1 MSNNQSGAWRR
12 YNIFISSTFKDM
24 DFERDVIKFKV
35 IPALN
40 RRFRDRRVEL
50 QAIDL
55 RLGVNTSKM
64 SEEESERK
72 VLSVCTSCIDSARP
86 FFIGLIG
93 RRYGWIP
100 PLERWKE
107 FMAGLSDEERE
118 ILAGT
123 AGCSVTE
130 MEIVYGALS
139 QGSFDSSHV
148 LFYLRDD
155 ASYDGMPEDVK
166 PIFCDSDPEN
176 IKKLDTLKAKV
187 KDIFGARGGE
197 DDRCTPYHLTWQDGG
212 FSSEEFERIVEEQ
225 LAQQIEAETARE
237 EEEGADTWW
246 AQEKELEESTL
257 LRLLPG
263 SIELDVY
270 DEEEEIPDQVGDD
283 EEEEDDDEEYDEEE
297 DEEYE
302 DEDEDEEDED
312 DEDEDE
318 DEDEDDDES
327 SDIAIWY
334 VQGFGASTYMAQDY
348 SQWDEDTD
356 VIRLLGVF
364 GLSEYSTST
373 RPVIARWIHEIAETI
388 GYEDLPDDDQLLG
401 KMPQTELYELFEKVV
416 DEAAEDYY
424 IYIYLDDVES
434 LEMTS
439 PKDLYMTWLD
449 HVKDNVNIM
458 VNLQDGSEA
467 REKFFKQHS
476 YLSKKMML
484 GVEGDPD
491 AAQALIENYEQTYF
505 LELPEKIKKQMLK
518 CAESGAKSK
527 KTIAP
532 LKIHNVFRIFESL
545 TQEDFREIRG
555 QKGSQI
561 DAINGYLEK
570 IWKDMPNSP
579 YDVMTFMVNT
589 IVKNLGLGEKMRQ
602 AIWTIA
608 ASPSGLRESDI
619 AHFAGE
625 DWDVIQFYRAMNF
638 LHDFFYEDR
647 ARHLWRAKFI
657 TLPEDGLAGRQKEIS
672 EYILTLDPHDSLRES
687 MGLYF
692 AIGGL
697 EPSHFAHYMVE
708 GDYLHGQQMTDITAR
723 HGAQIRQLLREG
735 FLDSKDFENYA
746 KALPVEQRLQLMM
759 DTITALADLMEERKK
774 IHERMALWFE
784 DAKPE
789 TMSGVDAFTLAT
801 ALAANRDST
810 ASLEK
815 ALAAAR
821 RCKELEFQSADS
833 LYSMVASLL
842 IMAYQNHGK
851 TEKAQALRDEIA
863 GGERKSV
870 SERLT
875 ALYSLV
881 AQAGAKSKLVSKAKK
896 LELIDS
902 YFKEYYAII
911 DGLEV
916 DNDTFTAR
924 FKSTTQVID
933 ALSVLY
939 MCGDYGRLLKEAV
952 HFIPSIKLFFRAS
965 NFFSYPDA
973 LDKFLK
979 FHMVLGLGA
988 MQWLNEQ
995 GIDFGEG
1002 TDFHPIQK
1010 IYLLAWMA
1018 TAEGSDLLKDVD
1030 PDNIAVEQIRGQ
1042 IAGMV
1047 GNVDKLRSY
1056 FGEDLEIKEIDTLI
1070 EKAYQDYVTSQN

>member
-55 RLGVNTSKM
+55 RLGVNTSNM

-100 PLERWKE
+100 PVERWKE

-155 ASYDGMPEDVK
+155 KSYDGMPEDIK
-166 PIFCDSDPEN
+166 PLFCDTDPDN
-176 IKKLDTLKAKV
+176 IRKLDALKAKV
-187 KDIFGARGGE
+187 MEIFGARGGE

-212 FSSEEFERIVEEQ
+212 FSSEEFEKIVEEQ
-225 LAQQIEAETARE
+225 LAQQIEAETSRE
-237 EEEGADTWW
+237 EEEGTDTWW

-270 DEEEEIPDQVGDD
+270 DEEEEVPDQAGDD
-283 EEEEDDDEEYDEEE
+283 EEY
-297 DEEYE
+297 
-302 DEDEDEEDED
+302 

-318 DEDEDDDES
+318 DES
-327 SDIAIWY
+327 QDIAVWY

-348 SQWDEDTD
+348 AQWDEDTD

-364 GLSEYSTST
+364 GLSEYSTSM
-373 RPVIARWIHEIAETI
+373 RPVIARWIHEIAEVI
-388 GYEDLPDDDQLLG
+388 GREDLPDDDQLLG
-401 KMPQTELYELFEKVV
+401 KMPQTELYELFEEIV

-424 IYIYLDDVES
+424 VYVYLDDVES

-467 REKFFKQHS
+467 RDKFFKQHN
-476 YLSKKMML
+476 YLSRKMML
-484 GVEGDPD
+484 GVEGDKE

-505 LELPEKIKKQMLK
+505 LELPEKIKKQMLR
-518 CAESGAKSK
+518 CAASGAKSR

-532 LKIHNVFRIFESL
+532 IKIHNVFRIFESL
-545 TQEDFREIRG
+545 TQEDFREIRS

-561 DAINGYLEK
+561 DAINGYLER
-570 IWKDMPNSP
+570 IWEEMPNSS
-579 YDVMTFMVNT
+579 YDVMTFMVNN
-589 IVKNLGLGEKMRQ
+589 IVKNLNLGENMRQ

-608 ASPSGLRESDI
+608 AAPSGLRESDI

-647 ARHLWRAKFI
+647 ARHLWRAKYI
-657 TLPEDGLAGRQKEIS
+657 TLPEDGLADRQKTIS
-672 EYILTLDPHDSLRES
+672 EYILTLDPKDSLRET

-692 AIGGL
+692 ALGGL
-697 EPSHFAHYMVE
+697 DPSHFAHYMVE
-708 GDYLHGQQMTDITAR
+708 GDYLHGQQLTDLTAH
-723 HGAQIRQLLREG
+723 HGPQIRQLLREG
-735 FLDSKDFENYA
+735 FLDSEDFENYA

-759 DTITALADLMEERKK
+759 DILTALADLNTEREAIHKK
-774 IHERMALWFE
+774 IALWFA
-784 DAKPE
+784 DADPE
-789 TMSGVDAFTLAT
+789 KLSAVDAFTFSTVVAGNHNSEE
-801 ALAANRDST
+801 ALEL
-810 ASLEK
+810 SLS
-815 ALAAAR
+815 AAR
-821 RCKELEFQSADS
+821 RCKKFDFPGSDRLI
-833 LYSMVASLL
+833 SMAASLL
-842 IMAYQNHGK
+842 IMTYQKHGK
-851 TEKAQALRDEIA
+851 TAKAEALRQEITQVGRQSA
-863 GGERKSV
+863 QDRFMA
-870 SERLT
+870 LT
-875 ALYSLV
+875 ALI
-881 AQAGAKSKLVSKAKK
+881 AQAGAQSKLVSKEKK
-896 LELIDS
+896 KELIDS
-902 YFKEYYAII
+902 FFEQYYAIV
-911 DGLEV
+911 DELEL
-916 DNDTFTAR
+916 NQETFTIR
-924 FKSTTQVID
+924 FKSSNTMLQ
-933 ALSVLY
+933 AFFVLY
-939 MCGDYGRLLKEAV
+939 NEGRHDKLIKEIV
-952 HFIPSIKLFFRAS
+952 RFLPSMRLFYKAS
-965 NFFSYPDA
+965 NFTSWPEA
-973 LDKFLK
+973 LNLFLYV
-979 FHMVLGLGA
+979 HMLLA
-988 MQWLNEQ
+988 MSTTEWLQQKGYDVNSSEL
-995 GIDFGEG
+995 E
-1002 TDFHPIQK
+1002 HPIQE
-1010 IYLLAWMA
+1010 IRLLALIM
-1018 TAEGSDLLKDVD
+1018 TAQGAELLKDAD
-1030 PDNIAVEQIRGQ
+1030 PDNQLIGIVRANL
-1042 IAGMV
+1042 
-1047 GNVDKLRSY
+1047 GNMLESTNEAR
-1056 FGEDLEIKEIDTLI
+1056 EDLFSDGTELADVDTLI
-1070 EKAYQDYVTSQN
+1070 EKRYNEYASQKD

>member
-270 DEEEEIPDQVGDD
+270 DDEEEIPDQVGDD
-283 EEEEDDDEEYDEEE
+283 EEEEDDDEEYDEED

-302 DEDEDEEDED
+302 DEDEEYDEDEEDED
-312 DEDEDE
+312 D
-318 DEDEDDDES
+318 DDDES
-327 SDIAIWY
+327 ADIAIWY

-348 SQWDEDTD
+348 AQWDEETD

-364 GLSEYSTST
+364 GLSEYSTSM
-373 RPVIARWIHEIAETI
+373 RPVIARWIHEVAEKI

-401 KMPQTELYELFEKVV
+401 KMPQNELYELFEKII

-458 VNLQDGSEA
+458 VNLQDDSEA
-467 REKFFKQHS
+467 RDKFFQQHT

-484 GVEGDPD
+484 GVEGDPE
-491 AAQALIENYEQTYF
+491 AAKALIENYEQTYF

-518 CAESGAKSK
+518 NAESGAKSK

-589 IVKNLGLGEKMRQ
+589 IVKNLGLGENMRQ

-647 ARHLWRAKFI
+647 ARHLWRAKYI
-657 TLPEDGLAGRQKEIS
+657 TLPEDGLAERQKAIS
-672 EYILTLDPHDSLRES
+672 EYILTLDPNDSLRES

-708 GDYLHGQQMTDITAR
+708 GDYLHGQQQEDITR
-723 HGAQIRQLLREG
+723 QQGPQVRQLMREG

-746 KALPVEQRLQLMM
+746 KALPVEQRLQLIM
-759 DTITALADLMEERKK
+759 DILVAMADLKEEREAMHKK
-774 IHERMALWFE
+774 TALWFA
-784 DAKPE
+784 DANPE
-789 TMSGVDAFTLAT
+789 NLSAVDAFTF
-801 ALAANRDST
+801 
-810 ASLEK
+810 ASIVAGNHGSEK
-815 ALAAAR
+815 ALEMSLAAAR
-821 RCKELEFQSADS
+821 RCKEADFPGS
-833 LYSMVASLL
+833 DRLISMAASLL
-842 IMAYQNHGK
+842 IMAYQKHGK
-851 TEKAQALRDEIA
+851 TDKAEALRQEITQ
-863 GGERKSV
+863 GGRQSA
-870 SERLT
+870 RDRFTALT
-875 ALYSLV
+875 ALI
-881 AQAGAKSKLVSKAKK
+881 AQAGARSKLISKAKK
-896 LELIDS
+896 KELIDK
-902 YFKEYYAII
+902 FFEEYYAIV
-911 DGLEV
+911 DSLEM
-916 DNDTFTAR
+916 NQENFTAR
-924 FKSTTQVID
+924 FKSGDTMLQ
-933 ALSVLY
+933 AFFVLY
-939 MCGDYGRLLKEAV
+939 NEGRYDKLIEEIVRFL
-952 HFIPSIKLFFRAS
+952 PSMRLFYKAS
-965 NFFSYPDA
+965 NFTSWPDA
-973 LDKFLK
+973 LNLFLYV
-979 FHMVLGLGA
+979 HMMLAMSTGEWLTQNGSSSDRDHPFQEIKTLALIMTAQGA
-988 MQWLNEQ
+988 E
-995 GIDFGEG
+995 
-1002 TDFHPIQK
+1002 
-1010 IYLLAWMA
+1010 
-1018 TAEGSDLLKDVD
+1018 LLKDAD
-1030 PDNIAVEQIRGQ
+1030 PDNQLI
-1042 IAGMV
+1042 GMV
-1047 GNVDKLRSY
+1047 RANLGNMLERTNEAR
-1056 FGEDLEIKEIDTLI
+1056 EDLFSDGTELADVDQLI
-1070 EKAYQDYVTSQN
+1070 EKRYEEYVSQKN